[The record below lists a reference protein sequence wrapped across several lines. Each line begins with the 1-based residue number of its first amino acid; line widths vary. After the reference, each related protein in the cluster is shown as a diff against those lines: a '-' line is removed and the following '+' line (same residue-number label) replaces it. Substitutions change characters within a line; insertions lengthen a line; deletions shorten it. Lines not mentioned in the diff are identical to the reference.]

1 MEVRQA
7 AALHPDSQGQARR
20 SAGRRGN
27 AGRRARPAARFRRRV
42 LLQGIRRAAPPAPGA
57 GTAQGLRA
65 AGRRDR
71 QVGRR
76 IRIPAARDPL
86 GLPGQ
91 HSRTRNRGGCGEADG
106 DLDLQRRARSFRCA
120 QAPLPASSHRLPRT
134 EARGAHRRK
143 PRAWNREIPAHADR
157 RLHQPGPHSRSEEAA
172 VGQRNHRLGARAGA
186 AAVFGAGSSDRQG
199 HAQRALEIRG
209 RHRDHAAPGDD
220 LRRQSRTARRV
231 RLGALMREELHRFFR
246 AARGAG
252 VRVSPAESIDAM
264 KAVADVGFGDRD
276 ILRDTLLLTLAK
288 NQDEKR
294 ALGETFDLFF
304 SQPEVKDEAAPEDA
318 AQGALPDSTSS
329 ETPPGGD
336 AGAPAPQM
344 GELAQMLMSRDR
356 NAIAAAMANAAS
368 AASLSDIRYFT
379 QRGIFST
386 RILEAL
392 GIERLRDDMDALT
405 ATNPAEAERLAA
417 ALEALRENVRDVVS
431 QALLLYGR
439 EESENL
445 RNEILRNAPLARLE
459 RRQVEQMK
467 ALIRAIARRLRER
480 YSKPRKR
487 QRRGHLDVRRT
498 LRRNAAWGG
507 IPFLTSWKRRHRDR
521 PKIVALCDVAGS
533 VAQVS
538 DFFLLLIHSLHEV
551 VDDVRSFA
559 FSGHLIEVSDILDTK
574 SPEEAM
580 KEIMSKVGFGS
591 SDYGGSLVDFEK
603 GWIRSVTPKTT
614 VVVLGDARTNN
625 LDPRADILRT
635 ISERSKRLVWLNPE
649 GRMAW
654 GWGDSEMPRY
664 AAFCSVV
671 RQCATAKQ
679 LERAVSDIVAAYQ

>member
-1 MEVRQA
+1 V
-7 AALHPDSQGQARR
+7 
-20 SAGRRGN
+20 
-27 AGRRARPAARFRRRV
+27 
-42 LLQGIRRAAPPAPGA
+42 
-57 GTAQGLRA
+57 
-65 AGRRDR
+65 
-71 QVGRR
+71 
-76 IRIPAARDPL
+76 
-86 GLPGQ
+86 
-91 HSRTRNRGGCGEADG
+91 
-106 DLDLQRRARSFRCA
+106 
-120 QAPLPASSHRLPRT
+120 
-134 EARGAHRRK
+134 
-143 PRAWNREIPAHADR
+143 
-157 RLHQPGPHSRSEEAA
+157 
-172 VGQRNHRLGARAGA
+172 
-186 AAVFGAGSSDRQG
+186 
-199 HAQRALEIRG
+199 
-209 RHRDHAAPGDD
+209 
-220 LRRQSRTARRV
+220 
-231 RLGALMREELHRFFR
+231 REELHRFFR

-264 KAVADVGFGDRD
+264 KAVADVGFADRG

-288 NQDEKR
+288 SQDEKQ

-304 SQPEVKDEAAPEDA
+304 SQPEPKDESAPENA
-318 AQGALPDSTSS
+318 AEDTANSTTPNATPG
-329 ETPPGGD
+329 ETGE
-336 AGAPAPQM
+336 AGAPPPEL
-344 GELAQMLMSRDR
+344 GELAQMLMSQDR
-356 NAIAAAMANAAS
+356 NAVAAALANAAS

-386 RILEAL
+386 RILNQL
-392 GIERLRDDMDALT
+392 GIERLRDDLDALT
-405 ATNPAEAERLAA
+405 ATNPAAAERLAA
-417 ALEALRENVRDVVS
+417 ALTALRENVSDVVS
-431 QALLLYGR
+431 QALVLYGR

-467 ALIRAIARRLRER
+467 ALIHAIARRLRER

-487 QRRGHLDVRRT
+487 QRRGHLDIRRT

-521 PKIVALCDVAGS
+521 PQIVALCDVSGS

-559 FSGHLIEVSDILDTK
+559 FSGNLIEVSDILETK
-574 SPEEAM
+574 SPEQAM
-580 KEIMSKVGFGS
+580 SEIMSKVGFGS
-591 SDYGGSLVDFEK
+591 SDYGGSLLDFEK
-603 GWIRSVTPKTT
+603 GWIKTVTPKTT
-614 VVVLGDARTNN
+614 VIVLGDARTNN
-625 LDPRADILRT
+625 LDPRADILRR

-664 AAFCSVV
+664 ATFCTVV

>member
-1 MEVRQA
+1 MRQ
-7 AALHPDSQGQARR
+7 
-20 SAGRRGN
+20 
-27 AGRRARPAARFRRRV
+27 
-42 LLQGIRRAAPPAPGA
+42 
-57 GTAQGLRA
+57 
-65 AGRRDR
+65 
-71 QVGRR
+71 
-76 IRIPAARDPL
+76 
-86 GLPGQ
+86 
-91 HSRTRNRGGCGEADG
+91 
-106 DLDLQRRARSFRCA
+106 
-120 QAPLPASSHRLPRT
+120 
-134 EARGAHRRK
+134 
-143 PRAWNREIPAHADR
+143 
-157 RLHQPGPHSRSEEAA
+157 
-172 VGQRNHRLGARAGA
+172 
-186 AAVFGAGSSDRQG
+186 
-199 HAQRALEIRG
+199 
-209 RHRDHAAPGDD
+209 
-220 LRRQSRTARRV
+220 
-231 RLGALMREELHRFFR
+231 ELHRFFR

-264 KAVADVGFGDRD
+264 KAVADVGFADRD

-304 SQPEVKDEAAPEDA
+304 SQPELNDETAPEDA
-318 AQGALPDSTSS
+318 AEDTTEDTAKG
-329 ETPPGGD
+329 TPPD
-336 AGAPAPQM
+336 AAAGEPGAPAPEL
-344 GELAQMLMSRDR
+344 GELAQMLMSQDR
-356 NAIAAAMANAAS
+356 NAVAAALANAAN

-386 RILEAL
+386 RILNLL
-392 GIERLRDDMDALT
+392 GIERLRDDLDALT
-405 ATNPAEAERLAA
+405 STHPAEAERLAA
-417 ALEALRENVRDVVS
+417 ALSALRENVGEIVS
-431 QALLLYGR
+431 QALVLYGR

-467 ALIRAIARRLRER
+467 ALIHAIARRLRER

-487 QRRGHLDVRRT
+487 QRRGHLDIRRT

-507 IPFLTSWKRRHRDR
+507 VPFLTSWKRRHRDR
-521 PKIVALCDVAGS
+521 PQIVALCDVSGS

-559 FSGHLIEVSDILDTK
+559 FSGHLIEVSDILDTR

-580 KEIMSKVGFGS
+580 REIMSKVGFGS
-591 SDYGGSLVDFEK
+591 SDYGGSLSDFEK

-614 VVVLGDARTNN
+614 VIVLGDARTNN
-625 LDPRADILRT
+625 LDPRADILRR

-649 GRMAW
+649 GRIAW

-664 AAFCSVV
+664 ATFCTVV

>member
-1 MEVRQA
+1 
-7 AALHPDSQGQARR
+7 
-20 SAGRRGN
+20 
-27 AGRRARPAARFRRRV
+27 
-42 LLQGIRRAAPPAPGA
+42 
-57 GTAQGLRA
+57 
-65 AGRRDR
+65 
-71 QVGRR
+71 
-76 IRIPAARDPL
+76 
-86 GLPGQ
+86 
-91 HSRTRNRGGCGEADG
+91 
-106 DLDLQRRARSFRCA
+106 
-120 QAPLPASSHRLPRT
+120 
-134 EARGAHRRK
+134 
-143 PRAWNREIPAHADR
+143 
-157 RLHQPGPHSRSEEAA
+157 
-172 VGQRNHRLGARAGA
+172 
-186 AAVFGAGSSDRQG
+186 
-199 HAQRALEIRG
+199 
-209 RHRDHAAPGDD
+209 
-220 LRRQSRTARRV
+220 
-231 RLGALMREELHRFFR
+231 MREELHRFFR

-264 KAVADVGFGDRD
+264 KAVADVGFADRG

-288 NQDEKR
+288 SEEEKQ

-304 SQPEVKDEAAPEDA
+304 SQPEVKEEIAPEEAEKADGVEA
-318 AQGALPDSTSS
+318 SAS
-329 ETPPGGD
+329 ESEPGDD
-336 AGAPAPQM
+336 AGAPALEL
-344 GELAQMLMSRDR
+344 GDLAQMLMSRDR
-356 NAIAAAMANAAS
+356 NAIAAAMTNASS

-379 QRGIFST
+379 QRGIFSS

-392 GIERLRDDMDALT
+392 GIERLRDDLDALT

-417 ALEALRENVRDVVS
+417 ALEALRENVRDVVN
-431 QALLLYGR
+431 QALVLYGR
-439 EESENL
+439 EETENL

-487 QRRGHLDVRRT
+487 QRRGHLDTRKT

-507 IPFLTSWKRRHRDR
+507 VPFLTSWKRRHRDR
-521 PKIVALCDVAGS
+521 PKIVAICDVSGS

-559 FSGHLIEVSDILDTK
+559 FSGHLIEVSDILDSK

-580 KEIMSKVGFGS
+580 SEIMSKVGFGS
-591 SDYGGSLVDFEK
+591 SDYGGSFVDFEK
-603 GWIRSVTPKTT
+603 GFLRSVTAKTT
-614 VVVLGDARTNN
+614 VIVLGDARTNN